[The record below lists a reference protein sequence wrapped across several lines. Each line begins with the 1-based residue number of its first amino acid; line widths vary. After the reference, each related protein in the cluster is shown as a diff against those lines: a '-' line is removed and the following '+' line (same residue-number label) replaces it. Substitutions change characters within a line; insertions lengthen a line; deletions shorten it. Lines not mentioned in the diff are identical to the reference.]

1 MSNLL
6 SYIESLERKRSICL
20 PDFKSG
26 DTINVF
32 IKLKEGEKERVQ
44 IFSGIVIQRR
54 HPGGSSET
62 FTVIKF
68 VDGIYVEK
76 IFSVLSPSIEKI
88 QVIRKGK
95 VRRARIFYL
104 RKLRGK
110 ATKIKELKSK

>member
-1 MSNLL
+1 M
-6 SYIESLERKRSICL
+6 
-20 PDFKSG
+20 
-26 DTINVF
+26 
-32 IKLKEGEKERVQ
+32 
-44 IFSGIVIQRR
+44 
-54 HPGGSSET
+54 
-62 FTVIKF
+62 IKF